1 MGKVK
6 TDYRSLL
13 IARAAQAQDEPA
25 SAISL
30 TEYRARQDIEAW
42 RERYALATAHPPAGQ
57 IGGSEA
63 ARSGSPQASS
73 SPGSPDRVGRPRLS
87 EFLRRRWPWQFTI
100 GGRA

>member
-13 IARAAQAQDEPA
+13 IARTAQAQDEPA

-30 TEYRARQDIEAW
+30 TEFRARQDIEAW
-42 RERYALATAHPPAGQ
+42 RERYALATAHPPASSSH
-57 IGGSEA
+57 GGS
-63 ARSGSPQASS
+63 
-73 SPGSPDRVGRPRLS
+73 DRVGRPRLS